1 MANLPANVQR
11 DGDTLRVLSNGVAE
25 EAAPLKMTRDGDAY
39 ILTYEPAVTPTSELL
54 PRVLSAGRV
63 REMTL
68 KEQNVD
74 ELIARMYR
82 EMAL

>member
-1 MANLPANVQR
+1 MKIA
-11 DGDTLRVLSNGVAE
+11 
-25 EAAPLKMTRDGDAY
+25 RDGDAY
-39 ILTYEPAVTPTSELL
+39 ILTYEPAVTSTSELL
-54 PRVLSAGRV
+54 PRVLSAGKV

-82 EMAL
+82 EMKL

>member
-1 MANLPANVQR
+1 MFAAL
-11 DGDTLRVLSNGVAE
+11 VLVFGGAAE
-25 EAAPLKMTRDGDAY
+25 
-39 ILTYEPAVTPTSELL
+39 ELL
-54 PRVLSAGRV
+54 PKVLAAGRV

-74 ELIARMYR
+74 ELIARMYK